1 MSRTAGA
8 HRGVSTAP
16 ARFASRRPIWAGV
29 CALAA
34 ALALLT
40 GMVAAGWA
48 PLVGADVRTILAAHT
63 AVYGRTGAVM
73 ALVAVTDLGSPVTVT
88 VLTAV
93 VSVVLLLRGHSRDAA
108 YLVIVRVVAL
118 GGETALKHILAR
130 PRPDLVPWLT
140 TAEGFSFPSG
150 HTTGTTALCVSLLV
164 VVVPC
169 LQRRGRAVAVVVA
182 VVVSVAVAMSR
193 VLLGVHY
200 PSDVVGGLLAGA
212 LAAVLIA
219 VVLPANLGEL
229 HRRPMRATGSAGTAA
244 TFPHDLQHERDQRD
258 DDDERDHR
266 EQVGVDARDGRAEAV
281 PGEHEP
287 DGPEEATDDLPD
299 GEGSHGGVQGTGHR
313 VEHGAYDR
321 DEPGQHDGLGRAVLF
336 EELLGPPHAVGD
348 LRPPRSLLQGPT
360 RPPSDEEPDLRP
372 EQGAGRSGQ
381 QYPRQAQV

>member
-1 MSRTAGA
+1 MNRTAGP
-8 HRGVSTAP
+8 HRGVSTTPERP
-16 ARFASRRPIWAGV
+16 ASPQPNWAGV

-48 PLVGADVRTILAAHT
+48 PLVGADVQTILAAHT
-63 AVYGRTGAVM
+63 AVHGRTGAVT

-93 VSVVLLLRGHSRDAA
+93 VSAVLLLRRHSREAA

-118 GGETALKHILAR
+118 GGETALKHVLAR

-169 LQRRGRAVAVVVA
+169 LQRRGRAVAVVAA
-182 VVVSVAVAMSR
+182 VLVSLAVAMSR

-212 LAAVLIA
+212 LAAVLLA
-219 VVLPANLGEL
+219 VVLP
-229 HRRPMRATGSAGTAA
+229 RISGSYI
-244 TFPHDLQHERDQRD
+244 
-258 DDDERDHR
+258 
-266 EQVGVDARDGRAEAV
+266 VDR
-281 PGEHEP
+281 
-287 DGPEEATDDLPD
+287 
-299 GEGSHGGVQGTGHR
+299 
-313 VEHGAYDR
+313 
-321 DEPGQHDGLGRAVLF
+321 
-336 EELLGPPHAVGD
+336 
-348 LRPPRSLLQGPT
+348 
-360 RPPSDEEPDLRP
+360 
-372 EQGAGRSGQ
+372 
-381 QYPRQAQV
+381 

>member
-1 MSRTAGA
+1 MNRIAGA

-48 PLVGADVRTILAAHT
+48 PLVGADVWTILAAHT
-63 AVYGRTGAVM
+63 AVHGRTGAVA

-93 VSVVLLLRGHSRDAA
+93 VSAVLLLRRHSREAA

-118 GGETALKHILAR
+118 GGETALKHLLAR

-169 LQRRGRAVAVVVA
+169 LQRRGRAVAVVAA
-182 VVVSVAVAMSR
+182 VLVSLAVAMSR

-212 LAAVLIA
+212 LAAVLLA
-219 VVLPANLGEL
+219 VVLP
-229 HRRPMRATGSAGTAA
+229 RISGSYI
-244 TFPHDLQHERDQRD
+244 
-258 DDDERDHR
+258 
-266 EQVGVDARDGRAEAV
+266 VDR
-281 PGEHEP
+281 
-287 DGPEEATDDLPD
+287 
-299 GEGSHGGVQGTGHR
+299 
-313 VEHGAYDR
+313 
-321 DEPGQHDGLGRAVLF
+321 
-336 EELLGPPHAVGD
+336 
-348 LRPPRSLLQGPT
+348 
-360 RPPSDEEPDLRP
+360 
-372 EQGAGRSGQ
+372 
-381 QYPRQAQV
+381 